1 MQIISEVYAS
11 SYADFDKE
19 KDISHLL
26 DPVFVALKKKV
37 RSQIDEEK
45 RNGKFDIEFRL
56 QVIAH
61 NRVIPCPKDEE

>member
-11 SYADFDKE
+11 SYVDFDDE

-26 DPVFVALKKKV
+26 DPVFVALNKKV
-37 RSQIDEEK
+37 RSHINAEK
-45 RNGKFDIEFRL
+45 SSGKFDIEFRL

-61 NRVIPCPKDEE
+61 TRDEE